1 MPWLWKF
8 DKQTIGVNC
17 TLDWTET
24 VLSNFTGER
33 IIYSL
38 QFLTQKN
45 RTSLRPVLLI
55 STITCTILTSFVKFL
70 YKRFTSAMSRKKSKI
85 SAFQKNVMFNSFQ
98 IFFEMY
104 TCIIGLY
111 ISNVFDE
118 FKNQWRSIIKK
129 ISPLETLIKYFE
141 NCTMLAVSFVQFF
154 PELKET

>member
-1 MPWLWKF
+1 MNINPWL
-8 DKQTIGVNC
+8 DC
-17 TLDWTET
+17 T

-38 QFLTQKN
+38 QFSTQKN

-70 YKRFTSAMSRKKSKI
+70 YKRFKLHQQCLGQNQKLVPFTY
-85 SAFQKNVMFNSFQ
+85 QKNVMFNSFQ